1 MGRFFSDC
9 STGGK
14 DILTEFSDLH
24 CITHLHRKELF
35 RSWAEETVLNAYFV
49 QSQRFFFGL
58 LCCLRFWWSS
68 NYRRHKNHFSK
79 LANCKKSKAWASWNP
94 FWSLGISKLN
104 DEGYLKKLAESRRAI
119 TGRDSKKPHKQLHL
133 FCGPPATGKTMA
145 MKILAAEGGLS
156 AQLFL
161 NLKLFQKKLC
171 LASMNGLLLWRL
183 LSPWEVSKHFS
194 WCWASLA
201 TAHWRKCKTLWRG
214 SMSDLAVSILV
225 CTCTFLV
232 WFLTAPVECEV
243 LAVLAIRCGRGSRL
257 GQMRLVWQSS
267 STKLSKS
274 LAAGETCRI
283 FTVSKQKYLDA

>member
-1 MGRFFSDC
+1 MMKATS
-9 STGGK
+9 
-14 DILTEFSDLH
+14 
-24 CITHLHRKELF
+24 
-35 RSWAEETVLNAYFV
+35 RSW
-49 QSQRFFFGL
+49 QSQGEQSQEGIPRS
-58 LCCLRFWWSS
+58 RTS
-68 NYRRHKNHFSK
+68 NFICFAVHLQLERPWPWRSLQPKEVLVPS
-79 LANCKKSKAWASWNP
+79 CSWT
-94 FWSLGISKLN
+94 LN
-104 DEGYLKKLAESRRAI
+104 
-119 TGRDSKKPHKQLHL
+119 
-133 FCGPPATGKTMA
+133 F
-145 MKILAAEGGLS
+145 
-156 AQLFL
+156 
-161 NLKLFQKKLC
+161 FQKKTT
-171 LASMNGLLLWRL
+171 SYFNGLLLWRL
-183 LSPWEVSKHFS
+183 LSPWEVSKHFN

-243 LAVLAIRCGRGSRL
+243 LAIRCGRGSRL